1 MFSLSQKYM
10 CELYSMNQSKNLV
23 VGGPLPLPSIYFSLL
38 FDAFMISS
46 NDVERPHP
54 RFFF

>member
-23 VGGPLPLPSIYFSLL
+23 VGGPLPSIYFSLL

>member
-1 MFSLSQKYM
+1 
-10 CELYSMNQSKNLV
+10 MNQSENLV
-23 VGGPLPLPSIYFSLL
+23 VGGQLPSIYFSLL
-38 FDAFMISS
+38 FDAFTISS